1 MKLSTKARY
10 GTRALL
16 DLAVHTDD
24 GPVQIRKIAKR
35 QEISERYL
43 WHLLDYLRGAG
54 LVRGVRG
61 SRGGF
66 VLARDPSEIK
76 LSDLLQILEGPIA
89 IVDCVGLEICD
100 RADRCV
106 TREIWS
112 LLNRTFVDVLD
123 SITLADLVE
132 RLGVAEKKF
141 GQRAASEKDD
151 PDRVE

>member
-10 GTRALL
+10 GARALL
-16 DLAVHTDD
+16 DLAVHTAD
-24 GPVQIRKIAKR
+24 GPVQIRKIAER
-35 QEISERYL
+35 EEISERYL

-76 LSDLLQILEGPIA
+76 MSELLQVLEGPMA
-89 IVDCVGLEICD
+89 IVDCLGLQECH
-100 RADRCV
+100 RANGCV
-106 TREIWS
+106 TREVWL
-112 LLNRTFVDVLD
+112 LLNQTLLDVLG

-132 RLGVAEKKF
+132 RHKAVQKRLARKGPPQTEPPNWVI
-141 GQRAASEKDD
+141 
-151 PDRVE
+151 